1 MESRENIKKARR
13 DRLDPDK
20 SSTTTLDRLMKIL
33 EVEKSNDNSVDDGLE
48 INPMTSDLE
57 GNDRR
62 VTYEELRQRLRRKID
77 ELRGGRNYSGLETK
91 EIRQRKRKRESES
104 EEKKPNKNFSRKV
117 EKDVTE
123 AAKELK
129 FSHVKLGNKG
139 HEKKKRKLS
148 KLKELQKAKELE
160 EAKKDPVKADII
172 SKKHSWKAATS
183 RAAQELKFMI
193 IRSC

>member
-33 EVEKSNDNSVDDGLE
+33 EVEKSNDNSVDDG
-48 INPMTSDLE
+48 PMMSDLE

-62 VTYEELRQRLRRKID
+62 VTSEELRQRLRRKID

-117 EKDVTE
+117 EKDVAE

-148 KLKELQKAKELE
+148 KLKELQKARELE

>member
-20 SSTTTLDRLMKIL
+20 SSTTTLHRLMKIL
-33 EVEKSNDNSVDDGLE
+33 EVEKSNDNSVDDG
-48 INPMTSDLE
+48 PMMSDLE

-62 VTYEELRQRLRRKID
+62 VTSEELRQRLRRKID

-117 EKDVTE
+117 EKDVAE

>member
-1 MESRENIKKARR
+1 M
-13 DRLDPDK
+13 
-20 SSTTTLDRLMKIL
+20 
-33 EVEKSNDNSVDDGLE
+33 
-48 INPMTSDLE
+48 
-57 GNDRR
+57 
-62 VTYEELRQRLRRKID
+62 
-77 ELRGGRNYSGLETK
+77 
-91 EIRQRKRKRESES
+91 
-104 EEKKPNKNFSRKV
+104 
-117 EKDVTE
+117 EKDVAE

-148 KLKELQKAKELE
+148 KLKELQKARELE